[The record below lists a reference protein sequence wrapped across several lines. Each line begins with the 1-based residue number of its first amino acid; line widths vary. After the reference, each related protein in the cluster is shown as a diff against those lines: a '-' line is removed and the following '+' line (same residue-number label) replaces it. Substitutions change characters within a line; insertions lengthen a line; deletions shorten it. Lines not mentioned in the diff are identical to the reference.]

1 MIERI
6 KRLPQTMETLTDLF
20 DLALQC
26 EDKERKLDTSRWVRR
41 ECMKIHSQDA
51 LDLVFKTYLLE
62 AQNGVFD
69 SYLIYLEKDR
79 EPEKRFYLPR
89 RAVLKPLVDDLQD
102 LFDGKIDFLGVSLP
116 PRVGKSTLCILFMTF
131 LIGHR
136 PDVASVMSGHSG
148 TLTDGFYREILSVI
162 SDAETYCWAD
172 VFPGVEVANTSA
184 KNCTVDLVKNK
195 RFPTMTCRSVGGT
208 LTGAVEIGSGGV
220 LYCDDLIEDLEESLN
235 PQRLQNKYDAY
246 LNQLKDRK
254 KLGALELMVG
264 TRWNVFDPLGRI
276 AEQYADND
284 RYRFRVIPALNDDG
298 ESNFNYQY
306 GLGFDT
312 AYYEDMR
319 DSIDAATWW
328 AKYMGQPY
336 IREGLLFP
344 ADELRTYNGVL
355 PEGEPDKVVA
365 VCDVAFGGGDSLS
378 MPIAYVYGDEVYVH
392 DVVFNNG
399 DKEVT
404 RPAVVAKLKQHHPH
418 MARFEANNGG
428 DAYCEKVDE
437 ILRADGVRINMS
449 TKKAPTTQSKLSRII
464 QYAPDIKKFYFIDDA
479 HRSKEYR
486 AFMNEVTLF
495 VQTGKNKHDDAPDSL
510 AMLVEF
516 LDTRSRTVMV
526 MRRPF

>member
-6 KRLPQTMETLTDLF
+6 KKLPQTMETLKDLF
-20 DLALQC
+20 ALAVQNKDI
-26 EDKERKLDTSRWVRR
+26 ETSRWVRKHAMR
-41 ECMKIHSQDA
+41 IKTNDA
-51 LDLVFKTYLLE
+51 LDLVYSTYLME
-62 AQNGVFD
+62 AQAGVFD
-69 SYLIYLEKDR
+69 SYLIYLEKNR
-79 EPEKRFYLPR
+79 EPQKRFYLPR

-136 PDVASVMSGHSG
+136 PSVASVMSGHSS
-148 TLTDGFYREILSVI
+148 TLTEGFYREILSVI
-162 SDAETYCWAD
+162 SDVDTYCWGD
-172 VFPGVEVANTSA
+172 VFPGLEVANTSA
-184 KNCTVDLVKNK
+184 KNCTIDLEKAK

-276 AEQYADND
+276 AEQYADNP
-284 RYRFRVIPALNDDG
+284 RYRFRVISALNEEG

-312 AYYEDMR
+312 HYYEDMR

-344 ADELRTYNGVL
+344 AEELRTYNGVL

-378 MPIAYVYGDEVYVH
+378 MPVAYVYGDEVYVH

-437 ILRADGVRINMS
+437 ILRADGVRVNMS
-449 TKKAPTTQSKLSRII
+449 TKRAPTTQSKLSRII
-464 QYAPDIKKFYFIDDA
+464 QYAPDIKKFYFVDDA

-495 VQTGKNKHDDAPDSL
+495 VQTGKNKHDDACDSL

-516 LDTRSRTVMV
+516 LDARGRMVTVMK
-526 MRRPF
+526 RPF